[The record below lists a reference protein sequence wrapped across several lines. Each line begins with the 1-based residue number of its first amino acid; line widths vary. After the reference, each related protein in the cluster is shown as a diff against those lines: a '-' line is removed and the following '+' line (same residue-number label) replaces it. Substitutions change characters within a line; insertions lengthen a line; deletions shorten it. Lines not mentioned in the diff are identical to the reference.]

1 MEDAKQFIADAI
13 LLLSTRNDAKSVLL
27 LLNKASDALENVARQ
42 KRRLIT
48 QDFLEEEEEQEEEN
62 TAKKNKRGRPRN
74 LVKDQV
80 SAHKSA

>member
-27 LLNKASDALENVARQ
+27 LLNKARDALENVARQ

-48 QDFLEEEEEQEEEN
+48 QDFFEEEEQEQEE
-62 TAKKNKRGRPRN
+62 KKTKRGRPRN
-74 LVKDQV
+74 LVKDKV